1 MTKRLKY
8 TKDILTHML
17 NNNQQQQNPSSRG
30 AAQIGGADPTGRSL
44 GSEATTG
51 MSSNSSRRGQPISG
65 IAGMNNGT
73 PISGGE
79 PMNGFGLNSQSIG
92 SSNNN
97 GLQTVSSI
105 G

>member
-1 MTKRLKY
+1 
-8 TKDILTHML
+8 ML
-17 NNNQQQQNPSSRG
+17 NNNQQQQNPSSRQA
-30 AAQIGGADPTGRSL
+30 AAQIGVQDPTGRSL

-65 IAGMNNGT
+65 IGGMN
-73 PISGGE
+73 SGGD
-79 PMNGFGLNSQSIG
+79 PMSGFGMNGQSVG